1 MKRSETIQLKEKSS
15 LIKTEC
21 DLDTQGDEI
30 VLARDMAVETQSM
43 LDDNEEH
50 QKLYSE
56 VHTTLLS
63 GNPTG
68 HRHHKV
74 GELCNTQIT

>member
-56 VHTTLLS
+56 VHTTLLAM
-63 GNPTG
+63 
-68 HRHHKV
+68 H
-74 GELCNTQIT
+74 